1 MCACKLDMTPLNTG
15 LNSMGSR
22 VTYSKM
28 TNWKVWEDCTL
39 RLLCLGR

>member
-1 MCACKLDMTPLNTG
+1 MCACKLDLTPLNTRS
-15 LNSMGSR
+15 NSMGSR

-28 TNWKVWEDCTL
+28 TNRKVWEDCTL